1 MSGSGKRLLVGLDI
15 GTSKI
20 VALVGEMYEENGSEE
35 IEVVG
40 MGSMPSH
47 GLKRG
52 VVVNIESTV
61 QAIGQ
66 AVKEAALMSGCE
78 IHSVFAGI
86 SGSHIRSLP
95 SHGTAPI
102 RDEEVAA
109 ADITRV
115 MESAKAVAIPA
126 DQRILH
132 VLPNEFIVDTQ
143 GGIKHPIGMSGVRLE
158 AKVHII
164 TGAISAAENI
174 AKCVRRCGLAV
185 DDIVLQQLAS
195 GEAVLSEDETELG
208 ICLVDIGGGTTD
220 IAVFQEG
227 ALQHTAVIPI
237 AGDQVT
243 NDIAVALRTPRK
255 AAEAIKVEH
264 GCVLPRLVEA
274 EGTIEVPGVGERPPR
289 QLSHQ
294 TLVEVIGAR
303 YEELLTLVHNE
314 LQRGGHEAATAAGV
328 VLTGGSAKVG
338 GLAELAEEI
347 FQAPVRIGEP
357 RHVTGLPEVSKNPA
371 HATGAGLLLY
381 GRKHSKGL
389 RAGLQ
394 RQSGAG
400 RAWQRLQ
407 EWLRKNF

>member
-47 GLKRG
+47 GHKRG

-102 RDEEVAA
+102 RDEEVTA

-132 VLPNEFIVDTQ
+132 VLPNEFVVDAQ
-143 GGIKHPIGMSGVRLE
+143 GGIKYPIGMSGVRLE

-243 NDIAVALRTPRK
+243 NDIVRK
-255 AAEAIKVEH
+255 RRERRKRE
-264 GCVLPRLVEA
+264 EEE
-274 EGTIEVPGVGERPPR
+274 EGDNTTII
-289 QLSHQ
+289 H
-294 TLVEVIGAR
+294 
-303 YEELLTLVHNE
+303 YE
-314 LQRGGHEAATAAGV
+314 
-328 VLTGGSAKVG
+328 
-338 GLAELAEEI
+338 
-347 FQAPVRIGEP
+347 
-357 RHVTGLPEVSKNPA
+357 
-371 HATGAGLLLY
+371 
-381 GRKHSKGL
+381 
-389 RAGLQ
+389 
-394 RQSGAG
+394 
-400 RAWQRLQ
+400 
-407 EWLRKNF
+407 